1 MKRKIGREK
10 KKQVKGREEG
20 IKRVMKRKKR
30 KREEK
35 TR

>member
-20 IKRVMKRKKR
+20 IKRVMKRKIG
-30 KREEK
+30 REKKK
-35 TR
+35 TG

>member
-20 IKRVMKRKKR
+20 MKRVMKRKIGS
-30 KREEK
+30 EK
-35 TR
+35 KKTG